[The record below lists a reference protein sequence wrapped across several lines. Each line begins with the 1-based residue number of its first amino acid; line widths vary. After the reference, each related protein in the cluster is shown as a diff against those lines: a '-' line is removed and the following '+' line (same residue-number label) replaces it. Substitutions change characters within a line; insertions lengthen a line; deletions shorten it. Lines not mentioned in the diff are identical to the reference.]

1 MELFELLAVRRSVR
15 QYTEEPVSR
24 KALEKNRG
32 GRADGSQQQKT
43 CTVRN
48 CWWWRDRSV
57 VKDSGPMQ
65 APFCP
70 DAEQAP
76 AAIVVMGR
84 LDSHAWV
91 EDASA
96 ALMAMMLQATELG
109 LGSCWV
115 QVRHMTA
122 EKVAPTDSASRPIST
137 WQNCWSC
144 RKGWKWK
151 PSWPWA
157 MGSKNSA
164 PGRWRKLVRNGSTG
178 KGFDEGPRILD
189 GF

>member
-1 MELFELLAVRRSVR
+1 MGMELFELLAARRSVR

-24 KALEKNRG
+24 KALEKIVAAGLMAPSSKNLH
-32 GRADGSQQQKT
+32 ST
-43 CTVRN
+43 ELLVVE
-48 CWWWRDRSV
+48 DRSV
-57 VKDSGPMQ
+57 VKAMARCKPHFAQML
-65 APFCP
+65 
-70 DAEQAP
+70 EQAP

-122 EKVAPTDSASRPIST
+122 GKKGVDGQYLSSHQYLAELLELPEGVEVEAILALGHRVQKQRPRT
-137 WQNCWSC
+137 LEEARPERVHW
-144 RKGWKWK
+144 
-151 PSWPWA
+151 
-157 MGSKNSA
+157 
-164 PGRWRKLVRNGSTG
+164 G
-178 KGFDEGPRILD
+178 KI
-189 GF
+189 

>member
-1 MELFELLAVRRSVR
+1 MELFELLAARRSVR

-24 KALEKNRG
+24 KALEKIVAAGLMAPSSKNLH
-32 GRADGSQQQKT
+32 ST
-43 CTVRN
+43 ELLVVE
-48 CWWWRDRSV
+48 DRSV
-57 VKDSGPMQ
+57 VKAMARCKPHFAQML
-65 APFCP
+65 
-70 DAEQAP
+70 EQAP

-122 EKVAPTDSASRPIST
+122 EKRGADGQCLSSHQYLAELLELPEEVEVEAILALGHGVKKQRPRT
-137 WQNCWSC
+137 LEEARPERVHW
-144 RKGWKWK
+144 
-151 PSWPWA
+151 
-157 MGSKNSA
+157 
-164 PGRWRKLVRNGSTG
+164 G
-178 KGFDEGPRILD
+178 KF
-189 GF
+189 